1 MSAGATP
8 RTTPV
13 VRSTPEAGACLK
25 TCISTKGTAGNPPR
39 RNEATGLLHKND
51 EGLEADPASLSTTS
65 SPPPQEPPTATRG
78 RSRGDK
84 TPEYD
89 EANLAWTSPT
99 ETNRTQSSSPSPAR
113 WGWNLGHL
121 IGQHGAATTRTPRS
135 QTLLLLSTR
144 QDGAP
149 GFPRPPA
156 AEATDGGEGNRR
168 ARRRKTRADL
178 VALVSPHPTVAEDK
192 GDGALGSIEYNF
204 KNLETQ
210 RRSTTFQLS
219 YRYYGPSQPSGPS
232 TSLRAQAHYTQKT
245 KKG

>member
-121 IGQHGAATTRTPRS
+121 IRQHGAATTRTPRS

-192 GDGALGSIEYNF
+192 GDGALLFGLDYP
-204 KNLETQ
+204 
-210 RRSTTFQLS
+210 TTIQ
-219 YRYYGPSQPSGPS
+219 
-232 TSLRAQAHYTQKT
+232 TNAHIY
-245 KKG
+245 